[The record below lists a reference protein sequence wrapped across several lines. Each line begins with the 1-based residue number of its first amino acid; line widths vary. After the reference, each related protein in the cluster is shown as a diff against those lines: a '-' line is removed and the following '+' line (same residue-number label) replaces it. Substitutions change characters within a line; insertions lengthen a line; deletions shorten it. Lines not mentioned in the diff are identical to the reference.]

1 MLQLLARS
9 LRKQLFPIHIA
20 ANKSDLAIKGV
31 LDLVSANGLIVP
43 CFADMEL
50 GLRRASAAGIIDYQI
65 GSNKFDIVDDSKLNP
80 QQIDALQRMGQ
91 KLSVEGSTGV
101 AEIIDRVLFDQ
112 LKHIVVYPVQDEG
125 NGLTARGRFYQ
136 MRLLCHMV

>member
-1 MLQLLARS
+1 MLCRYGI
-9 LRKQLFPIHIA
+9 R
-20 ANKSDLAIKGV
+20 
-31 LDLVSANGLIVP
+31 
-43 CFADMEL
+43 
-50 GLRRASAAGIIDYQI
+50 LRRASAAGIIDYQI

-125 NGLTARGRFYQ
+125 QWTDGEGKVLPDALVVPHGITANHSLTRFT
-136 MRLLCHMV
+136 LIWAMVSSKA